1 MEQEQPVDEAPVP
14 LTAFDGRIAL
24 DPVTRIATVD
34 GREVQLTRQ
43 DTRALRTLIELGEG
57 MHDLRDIRLHGWDG
71 LSDHRELRHPMA
83 VLRAKLGEPSWVVR
97 ERDRD
102 RERERDRY
110 GLRPPGPPPSGKL
123 RA

>member
-1 MEQEQPVDEAPVP
+1 MEQEQPVGEPRGA
-14 LTAFDGRIAL
+14 LTTFEGRLVL
-24 DPVTRIATVD
+24 DLDARIVTVD

-57 MHDLRDIRLHGWDG
+57 THDLLDIQLHGWDG
-71 LSDHRELRHPMA
+71 LFDPRELRHPMA
-83 VLRAKLGEPSWVVR
+83 LLRAKLGEPPWIVR
-97 ERDRD
+97 D
-102 RERERDRY
+102 RERDRY